1 MAARLML
8 AVLVLLAVTSASADG
23 EIIDHSRHHVELL
36 SKTHEE
42 LLKQLLPPTQTAPP
56 VLSAPATVKPASPES
71 ATSVTVPPPPVTK
84 AAVAATSTTM
94 PPPPVAA
101 TMPAPVPVRSPSPP
115 VASSAVSAT
124 STTLPPPVQRPMV
137 TPSPVMRTPV
147 VSPVMPTA
155 VKPPTAPVAKSAVS
169 ATSTNRCIKRNS
181 TVTRPAEPCT
191 RTVAQ
196 ELDRVPELST
206 LLRAVR
212 AAGLEGAFNVS
223 NSELTVFAPT
233 NNAFD
238 CFVTSRNI
246 TLAKLLADTAT
257 LATVLKYHVIP
268 RTALLSCQVTASQTL
283 TTLQGET
290 LVVGV
295 KLPQETL
302 VITGMRSNATAV
314 KQDVRACRSVVHLV
328 DHVLLP

>member
-1 MAARLML
+1 M
-8 AVLVLLAVTSASADG
+8 
-23 EIIDHSRHHVELL
+23 
-36 SKTHEE
+36 
-42 LLKQLLPPTQTAPP
+42 
-56 VLSAPATVKPASPES
+56 
-71 ATSVTVPPPPVTK
+71 
-84 AAVAATSTTM
+84 
-94 PPPPVAA
+94 
-101 TMPAPVPVRSPSPP
+101 
-115 VASSAVSAT
+115 
-124 STTLPPPVQRPMV
+124 
-137 TPSPVMRTPV
+137 
-147 VSPVMPTA
+147 
-155 VKPPTAPVAKSAVS
+155 
-169 ATSTNRCIKRNS
+169 
-181 TVTRPAEPCT
+181 
-191 RTVAQ
+191 
-196 ELDRVPELST
+196 PELST

-212 AAGLEGAFNVS
+212 ATGLEGALNVS
-223 NSELTVFAPT
+223 TSELTVFAPT

-268 RTALLSCQVTASQTL
+268 RTALLSCQVTVPTTL